1 MANKYIYLN
10 GGVLTELEATT
21 TSAGA
26 GDAGEIVAL
35 DSSGKLD
42 STLMPA
48 GFGSDSKSM
57 TAGEALT
64 AGDLVYIN
72 GSGNALKAD
81 ANAIAKA
88 AVGFVLASISN
99 AASGTVYFEGT
110 ITGLS
115 GLTPGARYFLSTTPG
130 GITTT
135 APTGTADIVQQV
147 GFALSATE
155 LSFDAGTPVVR
166 A

>member
-1 MANKYIYLN
+1 MADKFIYMN
-10 GGVLTELEATT
+10 AGILTELEATV

-26 GDAGEIVAL
+26 GNAGDIVAL
-35 DSSGKLD
+35 DGSGKLD

-48 GFGSDSKSM
+48 GLGSDSKSL
-57 TAGEALT
+57 TAGEALS

-72 GSGNALKAD
+72 GSGQMLKAD

-88 AVGFVLASISN
+88 AVGFVLASVSN
-99 AASGTVYFEGT
+99 GASGTAYFEGT
-110 ITGLS
+110 ITGLTS
-115 GLTPGARYFLSTTPG
+115 LTPGARYFLSTTPG

>member
-135 APTGTADIVQQV
+135 APTGPADIVQQV